1 MKRRYQAI
9 IILIVMFASLVLVLR
24 GSVPERNATQIDGTS
39 YLQSIDGNTPGPEI
53 WSDNLT
59 SQTSWQV
66 YADNGTEGH
75 LAFTNDSLN
84 LTAFFPVS
92 SQAQAVS
99 IYRRPINVSLNDNPI
114 AVATVRASNGI
125 HYGMRF
131 SGLEPGN
138 FSFEAWYESSPNQ
151 HVLGHG
157 INQNLTANLA
167 LDSYVANG
175 QLPPQNSAITAI
187 KFYIEAT
194 PGQTGWFSLILT
206 RIAILPTLQKPYVD
220 NGTYNG
226 LIVPLGSN
234 FEEANSLNES
244 LFQAYVGF
252 RIGGT
257 SDLQYRLYFNKG
269 LVTKAEGYI
278 YHLKSILDYEEA
290 TLLPQQVHDFP
301 LVYSDSNQSY
311 ISVVALQGSI
321 TYFKLDTLSFEFLPQ
336 TITASAYFDP
346 SFAQFL
352 FAYYIVFLFATP
364 IVMVI
369 LFGRA
374 FRNETDT
381 TEQETTS
388 RP

>member
-9 IILIVMFASLVLVLR
+9 IILIVTFASLVLVLR

-39 YLQSIDGNTPGPEI
+39 YLQSTYGSSLGPEI
-53 WSDNLT
+53 WSDKLT
-59 SQTSWQV
+59 GQTTWQM
-66 YADNGTEGH
+66 YPDNGTEGH
-75 LAFTNDSLN
+75 LAFRNNSLN

-92 SQAQAVS
+92 SQPQAVS

-114 AVATVRASNGI
+114 TIATVRVSNGI

-138 FSFEAWYESSPNQ
+138 VSFEAWYDSSPNQ
-151 HVLGHG
+151 HILGNG
-157 INQNLTANLA
+157 MYRNLTANLA

-175 QLPPQNSAITAI
+175 QLPPQDSTVTSI

-194 PGQTGWFSLILT
+194 PGQSGWFSLILSQ
-206 RIAILPTLQKPYVD
+206 IAILPTLQKPYAD

-226 LIVPLGSN
+226 LIVRLGSN
-234 FEEANSLNES
+234 FEAANSRNES

-252 RIGGT
+252 KIGGT

-269 LVTKAEGYI
+269 LVTEAEGFI

-290 TLLPQQVHDFP
+290 TLEPQLVHDFP

-336 TITASAYFDP
+336 TVTASADFDP
-346 SFAQFL
+346 TFAQL
-352 FAYYIVFLFATP
+352 VFAYYIVFLFVTP
-364 IVMVI
+364 VVMVI

-374 FRNETDT
+374 FRNEKDT
-381 TEQETTS
+381 SEQETS
-388 RP
+388 GH